1 MNQQLQGQGAAYD
14 RVAPGTVVAALPR
27 PAAPVVKS
35 SSGPPL
41 DGAPRGEDERVA
53 VSHAQRQEG
62 LGAAPRGEPT
72 LDRASADLRLAG
84 LEAENGQSV
93 CPGVGDRNS

>member
-1 MNQQLQGQGAAYD
+1 M
-14 RVAPGTVVAALPR
+14 
-27 PAAPVVKS
+27 
-35 SSGPPL
+35 
-41 DGAPRGEDERVA
+41 
-53 VSHAQRQEG
+53 
-62 LGAAPRGEPT
+62 GAAPRGEPA